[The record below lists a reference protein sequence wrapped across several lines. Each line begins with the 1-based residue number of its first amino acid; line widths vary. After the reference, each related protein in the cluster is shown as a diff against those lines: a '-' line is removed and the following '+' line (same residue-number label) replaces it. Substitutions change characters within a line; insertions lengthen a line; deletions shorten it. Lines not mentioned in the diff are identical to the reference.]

1 MSAADKSNK
10 KSSYSSFLPP
20 LRHPF
25 FFFVSIQSSSA
36 KLPPLNELVSTVWLT
51 LTLQIL
57 GFTLQ
62 NEKCFAFMPRCVTR
76 LLCAMP
82 RQGQSCGI
90 TDNTKRGSPAHQ
102 GNPNHILTVVFGLDA
117 HKDPSRLSIQWL
129 RKPWRMEL
137 CSQQVGDEL

>member
-1 MSAADKSNK
+1 MSAADKSNNK
-10 KSSYSSFLPP
+10 KSSPP
-20 LRHPF
+20 LHHPF
-25 FFFVSIQSSSA
+25 FSPPFFFVSIQSSSA

-62 NEKCFAFMPRCVTR
+62 YEKCFAFMPRCVTR

-90 TDNTKRGSPAHQ
+90 MDNTKRGSPADQ

-117 HKDPSRLSIQWL
+117 HKDPSRLSIQWP
-129 RKPWRMEL
+129 RKLWRREL